1 MGVHN
6 GADAFLM
13 RQPLHHVQDKDLVVE
28 VQTGLRLVQNNELGV
43 VDKGT
48 GNEHHLQFAAAHPV
62 AVLVGKVRDAHP
74 LHHGF
79 GHFQFLFTGLLEHT
93 QMGTAAQQNHFQSG
107 IGERKPVGLRD
118 VGNGAPHFLRLQG
131 VDILTIEQGL
141 AAVPRQQTDHAFEQS
156 GLADAVGSKDGKNV
170 SLFQCQVDIF
180 QYGRLSG
187 VAETAILHLQDHR
200 RLLLVLFSRE
210 MNTGAPMMAVRMES
224 GSSMMLMVRDSV
236 SIRIMKLA
244 PRLRL
249 TGTT

>member
-1 MGVHN
+1 
-6 GADAFLM
+6 
-13 RQPLHHVQDKDLVVE
+13 
-28 VQTGLRLVQNNELGV
+28 
-43 VDKGT
+43 
-48 GNEHHLQFAAAHPV
+48 
-62 AVLVGKVRDAHP
+62 
-74 LHHGF
+74 
-79 GHFQFLFTGLLEHT
+79 
-93 QMGTAAQQNHFQSG
+93 MGTAAQQNHFQSG
-107 IGERKPVGLRD
+107 IGEGKPVGLRD
-118 VGNGAPHFLRLQG
+118 VGYGAPHFLRLQG
-131 VDILTIEQGL
+131 VDLLTIEQGL

-170 SLFQCQVDIF
+170 SIFQCQVDIF

-187 VAETAILHLQDHR
+187 VAETTFLYLQDHR

>member
-1 MGVHN
+1 M
-6 GADAFLM
+6 
-13 RQPLHHVQDKDLVVE
+13 E

-79 GHFQFLFTGLLEHT
+79 GHFQFLFAGLLEHA
-93 QMGTAAQQNHFQSG
+93 QMGAATQQDHFQSG

-131 VDILTIEQGL
+131 VDLLTIEQGL
-141 AAVPRQQTDHAFEQS
+141 AAVPRQQTDHTFEQ
-156 GLADAVGSKDGKNV
+156 GGFTNAVWSKNCKDV
-170 SLFQCQVDIF
+170 SFFQTQIDIF
-180 QYGRLSG
+180 ENHRLLR
-187 VAETAILHLQDHR
+187 VAEATVLHFQDHC

-210 MNTGAPMMAVRMES
+210 INAGAPMIAVRMER
-224 GSSMMLMVRDSV
+224 GSSIMLMLRDRV
-236 SIRIMKLA
+236 SIRIIKLA

-249 TGTT
+249 RGTT

>member
-1 MGVHN
+1 
-6 GADAFLM
+6 M
-13 RQPLHHVQDKDLVVE
+13 RQPLHHVQDKDLVVK

-107 IGERKPVGLRD
+107 IGEGKPVGLRD
-118 VGNGAPHFLRLQG
+118 VGYGAPHFLRLQG
-131 VDILTIEQGL
+131 VDLLTIEQGL

-224 GSSMMLMVRDSV
+224 GSSMMLMLRDRV

>member
-1 MGVHN
+1 MLQRREHVFERVHVVLSEV
-6 GADAFLM
+6 ADL
-13 RQPLHHVQDKDLVVE
+13 E
-28 VQTGLRLVQNNELGV
+28 GV
-43 VDKGT
+43 VAVDLSRLG
-48 GNEHHLQFAAAHPV
+48 LQ
-62 AVLVGKVRDAHP
+62 R
-74 LHHGF
+74 
-79 GHFQFLFTGLLEHT
+79 
-93 QMGTAAQQNHFQSG
+93 
-107 IGERKPVGLRD
+107 
-118 VGNGAPHFLRLQG
+118 G
-131 VDILTIEQGL
+131 VQ
-141 AAVPRQQTDHAFEQS
+141 HAEEG

-187 VAETAILHLQDHR
+187 VAETAFLYLQDHR